1 MAIAG
6 TDDNSDTT
14 RAMTENRARLGIN
27 GDDSEP
33 KEIDKL
39 AIGETVESS
48 VAMDKNNASQEK
60 RSRFQ
65 VLEDRLQR
73 ARTDL
78 SSNKNHRIIAILA
91 AVILLLILVLI
102 ILTVKLSVRSEPNV
116 EPKCE
121 TSECLRSAATV
132 VAALNTTS
140 SPCTDFWRFAC
151 SGWASKNPIPDNRGD
166 WGVRDQ
172 VADRIEHELRHYI
185 DLISQDVDE
194 ADPQFKVKR
203 FYSSCLNV
211 EDIEYN
217 SISTIKYEIQEIGG
231 WSLLSSWSIQSWDRT
246 KVIDR
251 LHTKYGVTPYF
262 RVSVG
267 PDDLDPNQPYIIKVC
282 PPLLLLRSV
291 SRDVGPSDR
300 ALRSWSAVEEL
311 LLRLQVQQ
319 GNRPNVIA

>member
-1 MAIAG
+1 M
-6 TDDNSDTT
+6 
-14 RAMTENRARLGIN
+14 N
-27 GDDSEP
+27 GDDNEP

-39 AIGETVESS
+39 AIEETV
-48 VAMDKNNASQEK
+48 VPMDKNNTNHDSHEK

-65 VLEDRLQR
+65 VLEQSFQR

-91 AVILLLILVLI
+91 AVIFILFIILI
-102 ILTVKLSVRSEPNV
+102 ILTVKLSIRSEPTV

-121 TSECLRSAATV
+121 TSDCLRSAATV
-132 VAALNTTS
+132 VAAFNKTFD
-140 SPCTDFWRFAC
+140 PCNDFWNFAC
-151 SGWASKNPIPDNRGD
+151 SGWAAKNPIPENKGS
-166 WGVRDQ
+166 WSVRDDIK
-172 VADRIEHELRHYI
+172 DRIEHELRHYI

-246 KVIDR
+246 KVIER

-262 RVSVG
+262 KVSVG
-267 PDDLDPNQPYIIKVC
+267 PDDLDPNQPYIIKVR
-282 PPLLLLRSV
+282 PTIV
-291 SRDVGPSDR
+291 SISIDH
-300 ALRSWSAVEEL
+300 L
-311 LLRLQVQQ
+311 
-319 GNRPNVIA
+319 IACLSSFVSTD